1 MKGERD
7 KGNMGAGTD
16 IIRQA
21 RAQLGSRPVILI
33 GLMGAGKSSIG
44 KRLAT
49 RMDIPFSDADQEIER
64 AAGKSITDI
73 FAEDGEQ
80 FFRNGECRV
89 IARLLEGGTKVL
101 ATGGGA
107 FMNEET
113 RARIAAKGVSVW
125 LNATLDLLI
134 QRVGR
139 RDSRPLLKGSDPR
152 AVMERLITERYPIY
166 ALADITIDSRD
177 VAHEVIVDE
186 IIAALAHYQN
196 PA

>member
-1 MKGERD
+1 
-7 KGNMGAGTD
+7 MGTGTD
-16 IIRQA
+16 IIQKA
-21 RAQLGSRPVILI
+21 RTRLGSRPIILI

-64 AAGKSITDI
+64 AAGKTIMDI

-107 FMNEET
+107 FMNAET
-113 RARIAAKGVSVW
+113 RERVAAKGVSVW
-125 LNATLDLLI
+125 LKANLDLLM
-134 QRVGR
+134 QRVSR
-139 RDSRPLLKGSDPR
+139 RDNRPLLKNGDAR
-152 AVMERLITERYPIY
+152 AVMEKLIAERYPVY

-177 VAHEVIVDE
+177 VAHEAIVDE
-186 IIAALAHYQN
+186 IIAAVASFSK
-196 PA
+196 